1 MTPFAYKLPIRAL
14 WLGLLSLLLVGCQI
28 DSEPKSELEKIRER
42 GVLRVGTLNNPL
54 SYYIGPDGPTGL
66 DYELA
71 REFAKEL
78 GVKLEMKPAYRLSSL
93 FPALKNGEVDIIA
106 AGLSQSEE
114 RLKDFRAGPAYYYVS
129 QQVVYKKGDWR
140 PRSFKQ
146 LVERQQ
152 TLLKDNPELAFFSVV
167 DDSHFEHT
175 LLAKQQKYPDFQF
188 HVDSNSDVND
198 LLKKVSQGE
207 LLFTMAD
214 SVEVSLSQR
223 IYPELAAA
231 FELTEDQPISW
242 FIRRSD
248 DESLYAL
255 MIEFFGNLKQSGY
268 LASLEEKYIGH
279 IGAFDYVDTR
289 AFIRALDTRLP
300 RWTPLFQKYSAEFD
314 WRLVAALAYQESHWN
329 PYAKS
334 PTGVR
339 GLMMLTHYQPR
350 AV

>member
-1 MTPFAYKLPIRAL
+1 M
-14 WLGLLSLLLVGCQI
+14 
-28 DSEPKSELEKIRER
+28 
-42 GVLRVGTLNNPL
+42 
-54 SYYIGPDGPTGL
+54 
-66 DYELA
+66 
-71 REFAKEL
+71 
-78 GVKLEMKPAYRLSSL
+78 
-93 FPALKNGEVDIIA
+93 
-106 AGLSQSEE
+106 
-114 RLKDFRAGPAYYYVS
+114 
-129 QQVVYKKGDWR
+129 
-140 PRSFKQ
+140 
-146 LVERQQ
+146 
-152 TLLKDNPELAFFSVV
+152 V

-268 LASLEEKYIGH
+268 LASLEENTSAILVPL
-279 IGAFDYVDTR
+279 IMSIPA
-289 AFIRALDTRLP
+289 
-300 RWTPLFQKYSAEFD
+300 PLFARWIHDYLD
-314 WRLVAALAYQESHWN
+314 GRLSF
-329 PYAKS
+329 KS
-334 PTGVR
+334 TRQSLIGV
-339 GLMMLTHYQPR
+339 
-350 AV
+350 